1 MSDPPSPADA
11 ADAIAAAR
19 DRMVAF
25 ARERSAEEWAAC
37 PLEDAGDPRSV
48 GVLVD
53 HVGHAY
59 EYLTAFI
66 RATVDGDAP
75 AIDGRMIDELNAE
88 HAEARAAVDVEAATA
103 RLLVSGDGIVE
114 LVRSLT
120 PAEME
125 LVDGRVRRLAAIA
138 VRHADGH
145 RTDLEQALTPRP
157 A

>member
-1 MSDPPSPADA
+1 MSDSPSPAEA

-19 DRMVAF
+19 DRLVAF
-25 ARERSAEEWAAC
+25 ARERSAAEWTAC
-37 PLEDAGDPRSV
+37 PLADSGDPRSV

-59 EYLTAFI
+59 EYLTSFI
-66 RATVDGDAP
+66 RAIVGGEPP
-75 AIDGRMIDELNAE
+75 AIDGRVIDELNAE

-103 RLLVSGDGIVE
+103 RLLVSGDEIVE

-120 PAEME
+120 AGDME

-138 VRHADGH
+138 VRHADNH
-145 RTDLEQALTPRP
+145 RTDLEQALAPRP